1 MAPSSEAQI
10 KNKRRE
16 LVACGVDPFLLL
28 AQALQRNE
36 ELQEQCAMLQ
46 RIVNQGCA
54 DQPAALGAAAI
65 ARSACGRSPRLLPV
79 LN

>member
-1 MAPSSEAQI
+1 MAPSIEAQI

-46 RIVNQGCA
+46 RIVN
-54 DQPAALGAAAI
+54 
-65 ARSACGRSPRLLPV
+65 RR
-79 LN
+79 

>member
-1 MAPSSEAQI
+1 MPSSTKAQI
-10 KNKRRE
+10 QEKRRD

-46 RIVNQGCA
+46 RIVN
-54 DQPAALGAAAI
+54 
-65 ARSACGRSPRLLPV
+65 RR
-79 LN
+79 